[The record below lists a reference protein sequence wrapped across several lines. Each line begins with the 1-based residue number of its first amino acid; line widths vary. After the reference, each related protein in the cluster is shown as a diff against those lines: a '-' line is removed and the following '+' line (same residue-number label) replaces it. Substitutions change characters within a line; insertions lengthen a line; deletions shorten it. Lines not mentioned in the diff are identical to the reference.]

1 MVGYKYYL
9 LHSLWYFGLIST
21 LQYHQVQYPGPML
34 TRIAKDYLTIQGS
47 SVVSEQAISSGGH
60 TDYKTRNQLSTEVF
74 EVLQMLKSCY
84 KDGLIKVEEEASA
97 HEPKPL
103 YSKVI
108 RCIILFFLTQFWAV
122 LGVKRFF

>member
-1 MVGYKYYL
+1 
-9 LHSLWYFGLIST
+9 
-21 LQYHQVQYPGPML
+21 ML

-60 TDYKTRNQLSTEVF
+60 TDYKTHNQLSTEVF

-97 HEPKPL
+97 HEPNLCIQKWLDVL
-103 YSKVI
+103 YYS
-108 RCIILFFLTQFWAV
+108 FWHSC
-122 LGVKRFF
+122 GQC